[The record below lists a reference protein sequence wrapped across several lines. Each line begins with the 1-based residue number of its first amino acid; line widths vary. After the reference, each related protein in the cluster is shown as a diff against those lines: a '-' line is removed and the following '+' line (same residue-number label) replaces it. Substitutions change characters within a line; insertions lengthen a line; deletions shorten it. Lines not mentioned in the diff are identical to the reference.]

1 MTDMV
6 NEMPDFLFDAD
17 SHTYT
22 LDGKPIP
29 SLTLLLRTLS
39 DRILSHIPDH
49 EVVERARIRGT
60 EAHKQIEAMNL
71 GGGDRFESGYTMAW
85 GQFLEDT
92 GFKPTHTEYRSYH
105 LPLYFACTIDV
116 LGTLPSGKQMLID
129 IKTGTSYPHHPLQT
143 AGQAMALSA
152 HGICPRD
159 VLRANVYIAPKG
171 EGYDYKID
179 LHENEKDF
187 KALESY
193 INWHRVREEYV

>member
-1 MTDMV
+1 
-6 NEMPDFLFDAD
+6 MPEFTFDEA

-29 SLTLLLRTLS
+29 SLTNVLKVLS
-39 DRILSHIPDH
+39 DRILSHIPDP
-49 EVVERARIRGT
+49 EVVERARLRGT

-92 GFKPTHTEYRSYH
+92 GFKPTHTEYRTYH
-105 LPLYFACTIDV
+105 TGLWFACTIDV
-116 LGTLPSGKQMLID
+116 LGNLPSGKQMLID
-129 IKTGTSYPHHPLQT
+129 IKTGAKYPHAPLQT

-159 VLRANVYIAPKG
+159 VMRANVYLKPKG
-171 EGYDYKID
+171 EGYDYD
-179 LHENEKDF
+179 YDYEVSMHENEGDF
-187 KALESY
+187 RALESY
-193 INWHRVREEYV
+193 INWHRVREDYV